1 MVKWLSSVEDTNKV
15 GRHEVSITPIYPVV
29 PYSPVI
35 LVSSGTGV
43 YIYICGALPGKGK
56 QKGCHGLSNILR
68 LL

>member
-43 YIYICGALPGKGK
+43 YISVGLCQARVSKRGAMD
-56 QKGCHGLSNILR
+56 SVIF
-68 LL
+68 